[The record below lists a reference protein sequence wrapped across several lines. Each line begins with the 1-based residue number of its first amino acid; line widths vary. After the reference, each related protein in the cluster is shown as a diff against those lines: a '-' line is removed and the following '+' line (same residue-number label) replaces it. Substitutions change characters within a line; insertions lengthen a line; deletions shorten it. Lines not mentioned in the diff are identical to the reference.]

1 VSVLPSAGLEGDE
14 LMAPII
20 EIWADFN
27 AKLED
32 ERISLMTRGSKA
44 AIEDY
49 WPSGNC
55 VGNKV
60 FLCDGEI
67 GCVAIIEELED
78 GYLVGRPITPY
89 MDVEN

>member
-1 VSVLPSAGLEGDE
+1 MSILPGERLEGDG
-14 LMAPII
+14 LMAPMI

-27 AKLED
+27 AKMED

-44 AIEDY
+44 AIDDY
-49 WPSGNC
+49 WPNGN
-55 VGNKV
+55 VIGNKV

-67 GCVAIIEELED
+67 GCVAIIEELKE
-78 GYLVGRPITPY
+78 GYLVGRPISPY

>member
-1 VSVLPSAGLEGDE
+1 
-14 LMAPII
+14 MAPLI

-32 ERISLMTRGSKA
+32 ERISLMTRGSQA
-44 AIEDY
+44 AINDY
-49 WPSGNC
+49 WREGNA

-67 GCVAIIEELED
+67 GCVAIIEEAEP

-89 MDVEN
+89 MDVND